1 MSIRNYKKVFALGPY
16 AGRAE
21 FNSSQN
27 QLEEVLTPITKSQV
41 VDGLLLKSIDLTASA
56 DNLVEHKLGREPLGW
71 IIVRKNE
78 AGEIYESTTVNN
90 NRDKFLLLRGST
102 ATTDT
107 NFWIF

>member
-56 DNLVEHKLGREPLGW
+56 DNLVEHKLGR
-71 IIVRKNE
+71 
-78 AGEIYESTTVNN
+78 
-90 NRDKFLLLRGST
+90 
-102 ATTDT
+102 
-107 NFWIF
+107 